1 MIWYH
6 ENGHVLWLSTTCCRT
21 LITSHVG
28 QISFVHRF
36 NPVPGTD
43 HLKLSTALL
52 YYTCAVWGDV
62 AWACI
67 RCPAPVER
75 ITIRARADNKR
86 FLLTTLSLVLTP
98 DNLSSLTFLH
108 LTNVDPLPVFYRIM
122 DPLRG
127 IRCVDETV
135 V

>member
-1 MIWYH
+1 M
-6 ENGHVLWLSTTCCRT
+6 
-21 LITSHVG
+21 
-28 QISFVHRF
+28 
-36 NPVPGTD
+36 PGTD

-108 LTNVDPLPVFYRIM
+108 LTNVDPLPVVYRIM